1 MGLNILFEGKYY
13 HIKYLPYSY
22 LPKWIFI
29 TTPLIILLLS
39 ITGFFFMFKRFIIR
53 ILNIKLTTQYFND
66 LWRSKNE
73 KKDLF
78 ILVSLASFFFF
89 AVLLNVAMLSGWRH
103 FYFLHIFIIYFAA
116 FMLNLIFFQFKR
128 KKMNIFLFSFVN
140 LIFIFFIFFQIIVF
154 HPYQSLYFNMFINS
168 ENIVDF
174 PVDTPSLSRADGL
187 KFIVNDAKDLNKIFI
202 ATASWTPLFNGA
214 DLLTKNVKKKLFFV
228 GQEYEK
234 ANYIYTNFNYD
245 VDPKLNKKYN
255 IPNDFREIRSVV
267 INGIP
272 IYSIYKKT
280 K

>member
-1 MGLNILFEGKYY
+1 
-13 HIKYLPYSY
+13 
-22 LPKWIFI
+22 
-29 TTPLIILLLS
+29 
-39 ITGFFFMFKRFIIR
+39 
-53 ILNIKLTTQYFND
+53 
-66 LWRSKNE
+66 
-73 KKDLF
+73 
-78 ILVSLASFFFF
+78 
-89 AVLLNVAMLSGWRH
+89 
-103 FYFLHIFIIYFAA
+103 
-116 FMLNLIFFQFKR
+116 
-128 KKMNIFLFSFVN
+128 MNIFLFSFVN
-140 LIFIFFIFFQIIVF
+140 LIFSFFIFFQIIVF

-234 ANYIYTNFNYD
+234 ANDIYTNFNYD